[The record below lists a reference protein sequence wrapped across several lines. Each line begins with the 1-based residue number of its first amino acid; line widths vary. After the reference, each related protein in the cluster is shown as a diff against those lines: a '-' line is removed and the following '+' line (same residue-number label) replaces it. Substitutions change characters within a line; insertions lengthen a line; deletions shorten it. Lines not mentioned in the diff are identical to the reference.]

1 MKDQKQT
8 IKCSACQHCSGFRS
22 LGNTRTS
29 FTCRHPDQ
37 RYIENYFHKK
47 RMQKMPGFLHQD
59 LLISLLE
66 VAMAQS
72 SLLEPGESGPWPR
85 TLETV

>member
-47 RMQKMPGFLHQD
+47 RMQKMLGFLRYGARYSD
-59 LLISLLE
+59 
-66 VAMAQS
+66 
-72 SLLEPGESGPWPR
+72 
-85 TLETV
+85 TVPVKTSPAWCPKKKPPKEK

>member
-47 RMQKMPGFLHQD
+47 RMQKMPGFLGYGARYSDAVPVKTAPAWCPKKKTQKN
-59 LLISLLE
+59 I
-66 VAMAQS
+66 
-72 SLLEPGESGPWPR
+72 G
-85 TLETV
+85 

>member
-37 RYIENYFHKK
+37 RYIENYFHKN
-47 RMQKMPGFLHQD
+47 
-59 LLISLLE
+59 LLTK
-66 VAMAQS
+66 VK
-72 SLLEPGESGPWPR
+72 
-85 TLETV
+85 TF